1 MIFDSLRM
9 EVRERMFS
17 LPLSHSVL
25 SAGPRLQRSPDGAE
39 SHILFSEHHSLISCP
54 ASLSEFTKRTEAKV
68 GIRTQ
73 VPHTDS
79 AHCPHCSH
87 LFS

>member
-1 MIFDSLRM
+1 MIFDSLRV
-9 EVRERMFS
+9 EVMERMFS

-25 SAGPRLQRSPDGAE
+25 SASPRLQRSPDGTE
-39 SHILFSEHHSLISCP
+39 SDILFSEHHSLISCP
-54 ASLSEFTKRTEAKV
+54 ASLSELKKRTEAKV
-68 GIRTQ
+68 GMGTQ

-79 AHCPHCSH
+79 VHCLHCSH